1 MTELYEL
8 DAVELLARFATG
20 EATPLDAVDSC
31 LARIDAVE
39 PEVNAVVTLL
49 ADEARAQAAESTRR
63 WRAGTARALEG
74 VPYGL
79 KDIIATKG
87 VRTTGGSLL
96 YQDHVPAQSAALAD
110 RLDAAGGILLAKLVT
125 FEFAFGHQISRPD
138 GPMRNPWDPARTAG
152 GSSSG
157 SGAALAAREMP
168 LTIGTDTGGSIR
180 LPASYCGITGMK
192 ATYGRVPRHGVMP
205 LSWTLDHA
213 GPMARSAADVA
224 LMLGVVAG
232 FDDRDP
238 ASLAAPVTDWSA
250 TVGAGVEGLRIGVC
264 PWFSEVAHP
273 DVLAAMRS
281 CLAVLT
287 EAGADVI
294 EVDLPHIG
302 LSETICWAIMMAE
315 VASLHA
321 ITLDRLDEYDDAF
334 AERLTNAHFITA
346 RDYLHGLR
354 ARTLVQ
360 QDFEAAFTGLRG
372 PNAGAGLRGPN
383 AGPGVDVILTPGSP
397 STAPRF
403 DEMTVDVGGPEPVS
417 WLDAAPRCT
426 MVFNVTGMP
435 ALSFPTGFSA
445 GLPVG
450 AQVAAAPGRED
461 LCLRVVGAYQ
471 ALTDVHRRQPA
482 LAGAAVG

>member
-1 MTELYEL
+1 MDRELYEL
-8 DAVELLARFATG
+8 DAVELLARYASG
-20 EATPLDAVDSC
+20 EATPVDAVRSC
-31 LARIDAVE
+31 LGRIESVE

-49 ADEARAQAAESTRR
+49 ADDALAQAAESTRR
-63 WRAGTARALEG
+63 WRAGTARTLEG

-79 KDIIATKG
+79 KDIIATQG
-87 VRTTGGSLL
+87 IRTTGGSLL
-96 YQDHVPAQSAALAD
+96 YQDNVPAESAALAD

-125 FEFAFGHQISRPD
+125 FEFAFGHQISRPN
-138 GPMRNPWDPARTAG
+138 GPMRNPWDPQRTAG

-238 ASLAAPVTDWSA
+238 HSLAAPVTDWSA
-250 TVGAGVEGLRIGVC
+250 AVGAGVEGLRIGVC

-273 DVLAAMRS
+273 DVLSALRS
-281 CLAVLT
+281 CLAVLS
-287 EAGADVI
+287 EAGASVI

-302 LSETICWAIMMAE
+302 LAETICWAIMMAE

-334 AERLTNAHFITA
+334 AERLTNAHFVTA

-354 ARTLVQ
+354 ARTLIQ
-360 QDFEAAFTGLRG
+360 ADFEAAF
-372 PNAGAGLRGPN
+372 AD
-383 AGPGVDVILTPGSP
+383 VDVVLTPGSP

-403 DEMTVDVGGPEPVS
+403 DEMTVDVGGPVPVP

-426 MVFNVTGMP
+426 MAFNVTGMP

-461 LCLRVVGAYQ
+461 LCLQVVGAYQ
-471 ALTDVHRRQPA
+471 RVTEVHRRQPV
-482 LAGAAVG
+482 LGAVAAT

>member
-1 MTELYEL
+1 MDTDLYAL
-8 DAVELLARFATG
+8 DAVELLDLYARG
-20 EATPLDAVDSC
+20 VVSPVDAVRSC
-31 LARIDAVE
+31 LDRIAAVE
-39 PEVNAVVTLL
+39 PLVNSIITLCAEDAL
-49 ADEARAQAAESTRR
+49 AEATESARR
-63 WRAGTARALEG
+63 WRRGQARALEG

-96 YQDHVPAQSAALAD
+96 YQDNVPVASAALAE
-110 RLDAAGGILLAKLVT
+110 RLDAAGGVLLAKLVT
-125 FEFAFGHQISRPD
+125 FEFAFGHEISRPN
-138 GPMRNPWDPARTAG
+138 GPMRNPWDPERTTG

-157 SGAALAAREMP
+157 SGGALAAREMP

-232 FDDRDP
+232 YDARDP
-238 ASLAAPVTDWSA
+238 NSLDAPTADWSA
-250 TVGAGVEGLRIGVC
+250 AVGAGVEGLRVGVC
-264 PWFSEVAHP
+264 PWFLEPAHP
-273 DVLAAMRS
+273 DVLSALRS

-287 EAGADVI
+287 EAGAEIVEI
-294 EVDLPHIG
+294 DLPHID
-302 LSETICWAIMMAE
+302 LAETVCWAIMMAE

-321 ITLDRLDEYDDAF
+321 VTFDRLDEYDDAF
-334 AERLTNAHFITA
+334 AERLVNAHFITA

-354 ARTLVQ
+354 ARTLIQ
-360 QDFEAAFTGLRG
+360 QDFERAFAA
-372 PNAGAGLRGPN
+372 
-383 AGPGVDVILTPGSP
+383 VDVVLTPGSP

-403 DEMTVDVGGPEPVS
+403 DEMTVDVGGPEPVT

-426 MVFNVTGMP
+426 MAFNVTGMP

-471 ALTDVHRRQPA
+471 ALTDVHRRTPD
-482 LAGAAVG
+482 LAGVLATGALTAGG

>member
-1 MTELYEL
+1 MDNEPELYEL
-8 DAVELLARFATG
+8 DAVDLLARFASG
-20 EATPLDAVDSC
+20 EATPVDAVTSC
-31 LARIDAVE
+31 LERIAAVE

-49 ADEARAQAAESTRR
+49 ADDALAQAAESARR
-63 WRAGTARALEG
+63 WRAGRARPLEG

-87 VRTTGGSLL
+87 VRTTGGTML
-96 YQDHVPAQSAALAD
+96 YQDNVPAGNAALVD

-125 FEFAFGHQISRPD
+125 FELAFGHQVSRPN
-138 GPMRNPWDPARTAG
+138 GPMRNPWDPERTAG

-157 SGAALAAREMP
+157 SGAALAARELP
-168 LTIGTDTGGSIR
+168 LAIGTDTGGSIR
-180 LPASYCGITGMK
+180 MPASYCGITGMK

-238 ASLAAPVTDWSA
+238 ASLAAPVPDWSGVA
-250 TVGAGVEGLRIGVC
+250 TAGVEGLRIGIH

-273 DVLAAMRS
+273 DVLAAQRS

-287 EAGADVI
+287 EAGASVV
-294 EVDLPHIG
+294 EVDLPHIA
-302 LSETICWAIMMAE
+302 LAETICWVIMMAE

-321 ITLDRLDEYDDAF
+321 ITFDRLDEYDDAL
-334 AERLTNAHFITA
+334 AERLVNAHFVTA

-354 ARTLVQ
+354 ARALVQ
-360 QDFEAAFTGLRG
+360 QDFEAAF
-372 PNAGAGLRGPN
+372 AD
-383 AGPGVDVILTPGSP
+383 VDVIFTPGSP
-397 STAPRF
+397 SVAPRF
-403 DEMTVDVGGPEPVS
+403 DEMTVDVGGPEPVP
-417 WLDAAPRCT
+417 WLDVGPRCT
-426 MVFNVTGMP
+426 MPFNVTGMP

-450 AQVAAAPGRED
+450 GQVAAAPGRED
-461 LCLRVVGAYQ
+461 LCLRVVAAYQ
-471 ALTDVHRRQPA
+471 AATDVHRRQPT
-482 LAGAAVG
+482 LAAMAAT